1 MLKRLRDL
9 GDEGVSFSL
18 ETTLSGLWLKD
29 WIVEW
34 RSKGYQVELYYLP
47 VSNVEISIER
57 IKKRVLNGGH
67 NIPEQVA
74 RRRYARR
81 LGLLDSF
88 YKGIVNIWLIYDCDG
103 EPILVDSGRTDI

>member
-1 MLKRLRDL
+1 MMLKRLRDL

-88 YKGIVNIWLIYDCDG
+88 YKGFEI
-103 EPILVDSGRTDI
+103 SG